1 MLCAE
6 ADRCLPDLSA
16 CLGGVRQVLLRHSA
30 PAKRSAKGKESRMDE
45 MVETGKTEP
54 ADLAERPGRPA
65 ETSPPTGLCHLLEP
79 RHHRL

>member
-1 MLCAE
+1 
-6 ADRCLPDLSA
+6 
-16 CLGGVRQVLLRHSA
+16 
-30 PAKRSAKGKESRMDE
+30 MDE